1 MMSFHLYL
9 SLYRCFQDFLEFT
22 SKRQATVPLCIC
34 ILTSSNTFP
43 NGFINTF
50 LPLPEKLFL
59 AWSILDMCCFPTFV
73 YFCGC
78 CVGSNWDGNL
88 LLFGVIEQGKVKA
101 EMLVSQLSKT
111 ICDPM
116 DCSPPGSS
124 VHGIFQERVLEW
136 VAIPFPRESSWPR
149 DWTPVSC
156 IAGRF
161 FTIEPPGK
169 PIEQRRR
176 LEKKEEHFMI
186 QFLPEPNYLHL
197 TFKYLKVNL

>member
-1 MMSFHLYL
+1 
-9 SLYRCFQDFLEFT
+9 
-22 SKRQATVPLCIC
+22 
-34 ILTSSNTFP
+34 
-43 NGFINTF
+43 
-50 LPLPEKLFL
+50 
-59 AWSILDMCCFPTFV
+59 MCCFPTFV

-78 CVGSNWDGNL
+78 CVGSNWDDNL

-136 VAIPFPRESSWPR
+136 VAIPFSRESSWPR
-149 DWTPVSC
+149 GWTPVSC

-161 FTIEPPGK
+161 FTIWAPREAHWTEMKVGK
-169 PIEQRRR
+169 EGRTFYDPISPWTELSTSYFQIFKSKLVRR
-176 LEKKEEHFMI
+176 
-186 QFLPEPNYLHL
+186 Q
-197 TFKYLKVNL
+197 